1 MDKKNAIEV
10 RDMSKS
16 FKIEYD
22 KAHTLKDMILFW
34 RHSKPET
41 IGIMTVFNE
50 ELNIGKCIESIQDY
64 VDSIIVFDDASTDH
78 TIEIA
83 SKYKKV
89 KK

>member
-1 MDKKNAIEV
+1 MKQQIIKQMN
-10 RDMSKS
+10 
-16 FKIEYD
+16 
-22 KAHTLKDMILFW
+22 
-34 RHSKPET
+34 KPET

-89 KK
+89 KKY

>member
-1 MDKKNAIEV
+1 MN
-10 RDMSKS
+10 
-16 FKIEYD
+16 
-22 KAHTLKDMILFW
+22 
-34 RHSKPET
+34 KPET

-50 ELNIGKCIESIQDY
+50 ELNIGKYIESIQDY

>member
-1 MDKKNAIEV
+1 MLEDMLQKKL
-10 RDMSKS
+10 SKV
-16 FKIEYD
+16 KQQII
-22 KAHTLKDMILFW
+22 KQMN
-34 RHSKPET
+34 KPET